1 MVIHIHSYRLFILGY
16 NVQIVKRIVC
26 TIFNVAGANHE
37 VQRKALLAYEQKIAH
52 KTCTNKNVVLCE
64 LSNFVW
70 FWSF

>member
-37 VQRKALLAYEQKIAH
+37 VQRKALLAYEQKLQI
-52 KTCTNKNVVLCE
+52 KPVQTKM
-64 LSNFVW
+64 
-70 FWSF
+70 